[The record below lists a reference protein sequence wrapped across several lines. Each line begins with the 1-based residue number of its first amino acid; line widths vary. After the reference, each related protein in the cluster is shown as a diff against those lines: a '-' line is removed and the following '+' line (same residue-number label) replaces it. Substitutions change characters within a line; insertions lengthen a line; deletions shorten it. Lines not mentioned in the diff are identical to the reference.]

1 MRPFLNTNLL
11 VYAQTS
17 DPRSAAARQALLA
30 GGVINVQVLN
40 EFVAVLRRK
49 FKRDWDEIAEAV
61 ADVRITLDP
70 IRPLS
75 IETHEAAVDVAK
87 QHGFSFYDS
96 LIVASALE
104 AKCDTL
110 LTEDLQAGRSIQGVT
125 IVNPPP
131 RPRGRLG

>member
-1 MRPFLNTNLL
+1 MRPFLDTNLL

-17 DPRSAAARQALLA
+17 DPRSAAARQAILA
-30 GGVINVQVLN
+30 GGVISVQVLN

-61 ADVRITLDP
+61 ADVRTTLDP
-70 IRPLS
+70 VRPIS
-75 IETHEAAVDVAK
+75 IETHETAVDLAR

-96 LIVASALE
+96 LILASALE

-110 LTEDLQAGRSIQGVT
+110 LTEDLQAGQSVQGLT
-125 IVNPPP
+125 IVNPLPSP
-131 RPRGRLG
+131 SGG

>member
-1 MRPFLNTNLL
+1 MRPFLDTNLL
-11 VYAQTS
+11 IYAQTS
-17 DPRSAAARQALLA
+17 NPRGAAARKAILA
-30 GGVINVQVLN
+30 GGVISVQVLN
-40 EFVAVLRRK
+40 EFAAVLRRK

-70 IRPLS
+70 VRPIS
-75 IETHEAAVDVAK
+75 FETHAAAVELAR

-110 LTEDLQAGRSIQGVT
+110 LTEDLQAGRSIHGLT

-131 RPRGRLG
+131 SPRGG